1 MPLSQWF
8 GRTSKSL
15 KAHRRHSAKLYTIL
29 YAVLSCIFLIIP
41 AGFTAEVESNINL
54 NSQASVRPPTKASM
68 NIKVEPRNENEN
80 FVLPDHLLENDES
93 KEQKG
98 KTGFI
103 DAFTASVCVILFTE
117 LGDKT
122 FFIAAI
128 MAMRHPRLIIF
139 AGAISALALMTIL
152 SVVFGMAAT
161 IIPKIYTYYI
171 STALFAIFG
180 LKMIYEGYFMKNTDT
195 QDELEEVQSDL
206 RKREDELFR
215 RARQREEI
223 SKRKNSNKSYKKK
236 TEVTELSV
244 YPSYVTATCCQHYQ
258 QRDLLTTSSNISEL
272 KMNND
277 TANNQGKSIESAFT
291 LNVITGDHHYNN
303 HHCHLQKATFY
314 SSPTLS
320 TPDDQASVYE
330 DQKSRSKQQKLY
342 ASSDNNHKFVT
353 LVHLTR
359 AGAGNP
365 YRTNGKM
372 AISISS
378 ISSMAI
384 NSAATACTCQDD
396 LKETGGGGSN
406 ERVRNKQRK
415 LIIINSKKNLC
426 RFTNCTYNSSYSLER
441 DVTAVLV
448 QDPESGVV
456 RKNVKK
462 GAAYLTT
469 RVLVQAFTMTF
480 LAEWGDRSQLAT
492 IILAASKDVYGVITG
507 GVVGHS
513 ICTGLAVVGGR
524 MVAAKI
530 SLRTVTIVGGV
541 VFLGFALY
549 ALIARPDD
557 I

>member
-15 KAHRRHSAKLYTIL
+15 KAHRRHSAKLHTIL
-29 YAVLSCIFLIIP
+29 YAVLICIFLLIP

-206 RKREDELFR
+206 RKREDE
-215 RARQREEI
+215 
-223 SKRKNSNKSYKKK
+223 KK

-258 QRDLLTTSSNISEL
+258 QRDLLTSSSNISEL

-406 ERVRNKQRK
+406 ER
-415 LIIINSKKNLC
+415 
-426 RFTNCTYNSSYSLER
+426 LER

>member
-15 KAHRRHSAKLYTIL
+15 KAHRRHSAKLHTIL
-29 YAVLSCIFLIIP
+29 YVVLSCTFLLIP
-41 AGFTAEVESNINL
+41 AGFTAEVESNINS
-54 NSQASVRPPTKASM
+54 NSQASVRSPTKASM

-80 FVLPDHLLENDES
+80 FVLPDNLLENDGS
-93 KEQKG
+93 KEPKG

-206 RKREDELFR
+206 RKREDEV
-215 RARQREEI
+215 
-223 SKRKNSNKSYKKK
+223 SP
-236 TEVTELSV
+236 VTFLV
-244 YPSYVTATCCQHYQ
+244 YPSYVTATRCQHCQ
-258 QRDLLTTSSNISEL
+258 QRDLLTSNSNISDR

-277 TANNQGKSIESAFT
+277 TANNHGKRIESAFT
-291 LNVITGDHHYNN
+291 LNVIASDHHHNN
-303 HHCHLQKATFY
+303 HHCHLQKATFH

-320 TPDDQASVYE
+320 TPDDQSSVYE
-330 DQKSRSKQQKLY
+330 DQKSRCKQQKLY

-359 AGAGNP
+359 AGAGSL
-365 YRTNGKM
+365 YRTNDKM
-372 AISISS
+372 ALSISS
-378 ISSMAI
+378 ISNVAI

-406 ERVRNKQRK
+406 ER
-415 LIIINSKKNLC
+415 
-426 RFTNCTYNSSYSLER
+426 LER

-549 ALIARPDD
+549 ALVARPDD

>member
-206 RKREDELFR
+206 RKREDEL
-215 RARQREEI
+215 
-223 SKRKNSNKSYKKK
+223 
-236 TEVTELSV
+236 
-244 YPSYVTATCCQHYQ
+244 
-258 QRDLLTTSSNISEL
+258 
-272 KMNND
+272 
-277 TANNQGKSIESAFT
+277 
-291 LNVITGDHHYNN
+291 
-303 HHCHLQKATFY
+303 
-314 SSPTLS
+314 
-320 TPDDQASVYE
+320 
-330 DQKSRSKQQKLY
+330 
-342 ASSDNNHKFVT
+342 
-353 LVHLTR
+353 
-359 AGAGNP
+359 
-365 YRTNGKM
+365 
-372 AISISS
+372 
-378 ISSMAI
+378 
-384 NSAATACTCQDD
+384 
-396 LKETGGGGSN
+396 
-406 ERVRNKQRK
+406 
-415 LIIINSKKNLC
+415 
-426 RFTNCTYNSSYSLER
+426 ER